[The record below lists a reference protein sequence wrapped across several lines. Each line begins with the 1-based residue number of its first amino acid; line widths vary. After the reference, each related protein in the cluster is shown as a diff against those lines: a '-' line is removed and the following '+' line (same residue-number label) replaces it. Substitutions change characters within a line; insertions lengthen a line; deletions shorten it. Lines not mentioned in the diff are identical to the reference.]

1 MISLKKTH
9 LFLLFLTFN
18 TFSYAQGCSD
28 AGFCTID
35 SFKPQT
41 TDSLMSKNQ
50 LKTGVSYGKADNSI
64 TAIANY
70 IEYNRQISSRLGL
83 DFKLTSLSQNGN
95 QISIF
100 GLSDLFLNSNYKIT
114 TKWNVTVGAKIPFN
128 SANKSKNNVP
138 LPMDYQASLGTF
150 DLILGTSYQVKKI
163 QFVVAFQQPLTQNKN
178 EFIADSNSNS
188 SLQKFTSTNNFKRS
202 ADVLLRVSYPFG
214 INEKLK
220 FTPSLLPIYHLTNDK
235 FTNING
241 QTQEID
247 NSAGLTL
254 NANTY
259 FDYQLNTNSFL
270 QLSLGMPFIVR
281 KIRPD
286 GLTRS
291 FIANLEYR
299 ITF

>member
-1 MISLKKTH
+1 M
-9 LFLLFLTFN
+9 
-18 TFSYAQGCSD
+18 
-28 AGFCTID
+28 
-35 SFKPQT
+35 
-41 TDSLMSKNQ
+41 
-50 LKTGVSYGKADNSI
+50 
-64 TAIANY
+64 
-70 IEYNRQISSRLGL
+70 
-83 DFKLTSLSQNGN
+83 
-95 QISIF
+95 
-100 GLSDLFLNSNYKIT
+100 
-114 TKWNVTVGAKIPFN
+114 
-128 SANKSKNNVP
+128 
-138 LPMDYQASLGTF
+138 
-150 DLILGTSYQVKKI
+150 
-163 QFVVAFQQPLTQNKN
+163 
-178 EFIADSNSNS
+178 
-188 SLQKFTSTNNFKRS
+188 QKFTSTNNFKRS